1 MLQELASAVRQARS
15 QADRET
21 GEARAVALQGKA
33 LQQEAE
39 KLAEQLALLEQAA
52 GVLTRIGEERQE
64 AAQAQIEGLVS
75 RGLQTIFGESLEFR
89 MIQTVRGNQAQVDFV
104 IRSEYVAGD
113 AAGVNCDAPVVV
125 ETPVMDARGGGMAA
139 TVGFILRL
147 VVLLLTPNARRVMFL
162 DETFSHVSAEYE
174 PRLAEFLREVAD
186 KAGVQLLLVT
196 HSSAYD
202 DAADV
207 RYRLQLG
214 ADGATEVSGG

>member
-1 MLQELASAVRQARS
+1 MASAVRQARS

-33 LQQEAE
+33 LQLEAE
-39 KLAEQLALLEQAA
+39 KLAAQHALLEQAA

-75 RGLQTIFGESLEFR
+75 RGLQTVFDERLSFHMVPSIK
-89 MIQTVRGNQAQVDFV
+89 GNQAHVDFV

-113 AAGVNCDAPVVV
+113 AAGINCDAPMIV

-139 TVGFILRL
+139 TVGFMLQL
-147 VVLLLTPNARRVMFL
+147 VVMLLTPGARRVLFL
-162 DETFSHVSAEYE
+162 DETFAHVSAEYE

-186 KAGVQLLLVT
+186 KADVQLLLVT
-196 HSSAYD
+196 HSTAYD

-207 RYRLQLG
+207 RYQLKLG
-214 ADGATEVSGG
+214 ADGATEVSRA